1 MRSYA
6 VSESGGLAST
16 SVSSMPIVRNTDR
29 LRAHLTKGGL
39 AAALL
44 SAWQDGDPA
53 EGKVRMLA
61 ALNAFYNP
69 KQSGDDASANPP
81 D

>member
-1 MRSYA
+1 MLDIKMIER
-6 VSESGGLAST
+6 GLAK
-16 SVSSMPIVRNTDR
+16 PGK
-29 LRAHLTKGGL
+29 TKGGL

-53 EGKVRMLA
+53 EGKARMLA